1 VGKKFKTKQ
10 KKKDNVSFLPTELL
24 TELQSKKKDDV
35 SVKSLGDSVG
45 KLRTLFIMSTTKGI
59 TDGIFRRYFPESV
72 IWRFSEKIQLI

>member
-10 KKKDNVSFLPTELL
+10 KKEDDVSFLPTELPM
-24 TELQSKKKDDV
+24 EFNN
-35 SVKSLGDSVG
+35 
-45 KLRTLFIMSTTKGI
+45 FIMSITKRI